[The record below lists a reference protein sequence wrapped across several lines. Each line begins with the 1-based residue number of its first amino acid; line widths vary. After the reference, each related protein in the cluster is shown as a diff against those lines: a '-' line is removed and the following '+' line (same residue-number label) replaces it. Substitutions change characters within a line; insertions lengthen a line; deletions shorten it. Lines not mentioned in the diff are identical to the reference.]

1 MHRPILTFFLPL
13 TIVLAS
19 ACQPNTNSDNSG
31 GRNGGSRGG
40 AGAGAG
46 GNGGPSGPS
55 GLNSNRDVFGGGRNT
70 NGNNNANQNS
80 NRGTNSDTNRGTNT
94 NNSGRT
100 APGAGGAQSQPG
112 TPMNR

>member
-31 GRNGGSRGG
+31 GRNGGSRG
-40 AGAGAG
+40 GAGAG